1 MTPRQNRSDQPA
13 NPEVEKQV
21 EALLGLKEQ
30 IRDVVNYHIWNKD
43 NREDILQEI
52 IAAAI
57 TSIRNGN
64 FNPEA
69 GVKFTT
75 YVFKIVRNKI
85 TDYIKSQT
93 KIRDNEVPGL
103 DIDLFPDDPDTLSEE
118 DMEEL
123 REALSDMLKPLKP
136 KYREILRLR
145 FIEGLSIEAISKI
158 LGLPPRRVSE
168 RIHYAIQKIR
178 KKK

>member
-1 MTPRQNRSDQPA
+1 MGTAIAFKNDKNAEKVNLGIGAYRDA
-13 NPEVEKQV
+13 NGKP
-21 EALLGLKEQ
+21 
-30 IRDVVNYHIWNKD
+30 
-43 NREDILQEI
+43 
-52 IAAAI
+52 
-57 TSIRNGN
+57 
-64 FNPEA
+64 
-69 GVKFTT
+69 

-168 RIHYAIQKIR
+168 RIHYAIQNIR